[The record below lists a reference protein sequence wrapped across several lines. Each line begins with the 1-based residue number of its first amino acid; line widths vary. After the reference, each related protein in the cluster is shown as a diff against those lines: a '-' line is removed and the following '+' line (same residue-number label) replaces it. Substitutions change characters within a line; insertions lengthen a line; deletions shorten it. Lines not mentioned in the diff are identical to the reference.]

1 MEDSKRLAEAGSSG
15 MAWDVRFAAAM
26 EEKELQDTLTAWM
39 GEMVRGMGKE
49 RILGHIKAVFRC
61 PQGWVRLNFVDPRLP
76 IDVQSALSGPVA
88 SGRMKAM
95 AALVGFEDH
104 EVRRGLEEGTA
115 AFQSKA
121 ADRVRL
127 SSVRRAEEILS
138 LEGGE

>member
-1 MEDSKRLAEAGSSG
+1 
-15 MAWDVRFAAAM
+15 
-26 EEKELQDTLTAWM
+26 
-39 GEMVRGMGKE
+39 
-49 RILGHIKAVFRC
+49 
-61 PQGWVRLNFVDPRLP
+61 
-76 IDVQSALSGPVA
+76 
-88 SGRMKAM
+88 MKAM